1 MHRSVS
7 LVAQTLPRIGA
18 AAASSRYDRALIFS
32 FVGDIGFLDELRRL
46 SRRLREEFYYDV
58 EADLL

>member
-7 LVAQTLPRIGA
+7 LVAQTLRA